1 MKGVLILDA
10 LTSAWTALSGGF
22 TFLSDNPLLIA
33 FIAVPL
39 ALGIVGALVRVF
51 GR

>member
-1 MKGVLILDA
+1 MEAVTSAFTI
-10 LTSAWTALSGGF
+10 LTSGF
-22 TFLSDNPLLIA
+22 TFLSENPLLVA

-39 ALGIVGALVRVF
+39 ALGVIGALVRVF

>member
-1 MKGVLILDA
+1 MEA

-22 TFLSDNPLLIA
+22 TFLSENPLLIA

-39 ALGIVGALVRVF
+39 GAGIIGALVRIF

>member
-1 MKGVLILDA
+1 MEAITSA
-10 LTSAWTALSGGF
+10 FTILTSGF
-22 TFLSDNPLLIA
+22 NFLSANPLLIA

-39 ALGIVGALVRVF
+39 ALGVIGALVRVF

>member
-1 MKGVLILDA
+1 MEA
-10 LTSAWTALSGGF
+10 LTSAWTALTSGF

-39 ALGIVGALVRVF
+39 ALGIIGTLIRIF

>member
-1 MKGVLILDA
+1 MEA
-10 LTSAWTALSGGF
+10 LTSAWSALSGGF
-22 TFLSDNPLLIA
+22 TFLTENPLLIA

>member
-1 MKGVLILDA
+1 MEA
-10 LTSAWTALSGGF
+10 LTSAFTALASGF

>member
-1 MKGVLILDA
+1 MEA
-10 LTSAWTALSGGF
+10 LTSAWTALSAGF
-22 TFLSDNPLLIA
+22 SFLTENPLLIA

>member
-1 MKGVLILDA
+1 MKGVLALDA
-10 LTSAWTALSGGF
+10 LTSAWTALSSGF
-22 TFLSDNPLLIA
+22 SFLSDNPLLIA

-39 ALGIVGALVRVF
+39 ALGIIGALVRVF

>member
-1 MKGVLILDA
+1 MEALTGAFTA
-10 LTSAWTALSGGF
+10 LTSGF
-22 TFLSDNPLLIA
+22 TFLSENPLLIA

>member
-1 MKGVLILDA
+1 MKGVLALEA
-10 LTSAWTALSGGF
+10 LTNAWTALTGGF

>member
-1 MKGVLILDA
+1 MEAI
-10 LTSAWTALSGGF
+10 TSAFTILSSGF
-22 TFLSDNPLLIA
+22 SFLSDNPLLIA

-39 ALGIVGALVRVF
+39 ALGVIGALVRVF

>member
-1 MKGVLILDA
+1 MEAVSSAFTI
-10 LTSAWTALSGGF
+10 LTSGF
-22 TFLSDNPLLIA
+22 MFLSENPLLIA

-39 ALGIVGALVRVF
+39 ALGVIGALVRVF

>member
-1 MKGVLILDA
+1 MEA
-10 LTSAWTALSGGF
+10 LTSAWTALGGGF
-22 TFLSDNPLLIA
+22 SFLSDNPLLLA

>member
-1 MKGVLILDA
+1 MEA

-22 TFLSDNPLLIA
+22 TFLSEQPLLIA

-51 GR
+51 SR

>member
-1 MKGVLILDA
+1 MEA
-10 LTSAWTALSGGF
+10 LTNAWTALSGGF
-22 TFLSDNPLLIA
+22 TFLSGQPLLIA

-51 GR
+51 SR

>member
-1 MKGVLILDA
+1 MEAVTSAFTI
-10 LTSAWTALSGGF
+10 LTSGF
-22 TFLSDNPLLIA
+22 TFLSENPLLIA

-39 ALGIVGALVRVF
+39 ALGVIGALVRVF

>member
-1 MKGVLILDA
+1 MEAVTSA
-10 LTSAWTALSGGF
+10 FTVLTSGF
-22 TFLSDNPLLIA
+22 TFLSENPLLIA

-39 ALGIVGALVRVF
+39 ALGVVGALVRVF

>member
-1 MKGVLILDA
+1 MEA
-10 LTSAWTALSGGF
+10 LTSAFSALTSGF